1 MMIVK
6 VCRELTKL
14 VGYLRGLRGNK
25 IRMLKLKFKLDK
37 DTAKSMT
44 SFFSVAYDWLHMVYH
59 KQGDGPATLETSEQ
73 VKEIYLEK

>member
-25 IRMLKLKFKLDK
+25 MRMLKLKFKLDK

-44 SFFSVAYDWLHMVYH
+44 SFFSVAYD
-59 KQGDGPATLETSEQ
+59 
-73 VKEIYLEK
+73 